1 MNDGL
6 IEIFLLEEDMA
17 KKNNKTV
24 NGYMRAALLYGPHDF
39 RIEKI
44 PSPVPAEDE
53 YLIKV
58 KACGVCHSEIHQ
70 WEKKISNLKYP
81 RFIGHEVSG
90 EIVGRG
96 ENCKKF
102 NIGDK
107 VAAWTDG
114 KGYAELITLKEDRIF
129 PVSDDIPIH
138 YALAEPIA
146 CTTNGVLK
154 ADIQLQDTVALVGT
168 GFMGLILLQQIKHT
182 GAAKIIAMDTRDEM
196 LSLARKLG
204 ADVTINPSKKNY
216 KKIIKD
222 ITDDKGVD
230 VSFEIGGNEATINL
244 AAEITR
250 MEGKLV
256 IFGFHPGPR
265 KIKDFGY
272 WNWMAFDIINA
283 HFRNLDTI
291 LKGSRIGMDML
302 NYKRI
307 DMKPLITHE
316 FPIEKIEDAF
326 SVAKDKPKGFVKSVI
341 VFD

>member
-1 MNDGL
+1 MNKK
-6 IEIFLLEEDMA
+6 
-17 KKNNKTV
+17 KKNNIE
-24 NGYMRAALLYGPHDF
+24 NGYMKAALLYGAHDF
-39 RIEKI
+39 RIENL
-44 PSPVPAEDE
+44 PSPVPQEGE
-53 YLIKV
+53 YLIRI

-70 WEKKISNLKYP
+70 WEKKIKNLDYP
-81 RFIGHEVSG
+81 RFIGHEIAG
-90 EIVGRG
+90 EIIGRG
-96 ENCKKF
+96 KNSNKF

-114 KGYAELITLKEDRIF
+114 KGYAELITLKKDRIF
-129 PVSDDIPIH
+129 KVSDNIPLH

-168 GFMGLILLQQIKHT
+168 GFMGLILLQQVKHT

-196 LSLARKLG
+196 LSIAKKLG
-204 ADVTINPSKKNY
+204 ADVTINPAKKNY
-216 KKIIKD
+216 KKLIKEL
-222 ITDDKGVD
+222 TDGKGVD

-244 AAEITR
+244 SAEITR
-250 MEGKLV
+250 MEGKVV
-256 IFGFHPGPR
+256 IFGFHPGSR
-265 KIKDFGY
+265 KIKDFGF

-291 LKGSRIGMDML
+291 LNGSRIGMEML
-302 NYKRI
+302 NNKRI
-307 DMKPLITHE
+307 DMKPLITHQ

-326 SVAKDKPKGFVKSVI
+326 LVAKNKPKGFVKSVI